1 MAFFYSLLSLDD
13 NPAETWRQLTRAA
26 DCSAH
31 GSRQSAVHWE
41 RELAPGSLRTNR
53 RCISPEDNILAK
65 LEWYRMEGEVSDR
78 QWQDVL
84 NVLKVQGDR
93 LDMGYLGHWA
103 VQLAADLLKRALGE
117 M

>member
-1 MAFFYSLLSLDD
+1 
-13 NPAETWRQLTRAA
+13 
-26 DCSAH
+26 
-31 GSRQSAVHWE
+31 
-41 RELAPGSLRTNR
+41 
-53 RCISPEDNILAK
+53 
-65 LEWYRMEGEVSDR
+65 MEGEVSDR